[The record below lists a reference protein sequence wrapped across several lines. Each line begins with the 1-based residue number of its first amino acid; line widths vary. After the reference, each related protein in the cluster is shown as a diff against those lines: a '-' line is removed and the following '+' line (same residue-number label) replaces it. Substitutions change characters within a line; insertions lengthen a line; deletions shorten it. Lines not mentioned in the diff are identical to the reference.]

1 MSRANRPII
10 ASQAREDIRKLSDL
24 IEVAGS
30 RVDRA
35 IWDVSGVRYEW
46 ARGTH
51 CLTVWEGLGRRS
63 IELPEASRLAAKKA
77 VFAEVREL

>member
-30 RVDRA
+30 RADQS
-35 IWDVSGVRYEW
+35 IWNVSGVRYEW
-46 ARGTH
+46 ARGARR
-51 CLTVWEGLGRRS
+51 LTVWEGLGSRS
-63 IELPEASRLAAKKA
+63 IELPEASKLAAKKA

>member
-30 RVDRA
+30 RADRA

-46 ARGTH
+46 ARGTR

-63 IELPEASRLAAKKA
+63 IELPEASRLSAKKA

>member
-35 IWDVSGVRYEW
+35 IWDVSG
-46 ARGTH
+46 AR
-51 CLTVWEGLGRRS
+51 
-63 IELPEASRLAAKKA
+63 
-77 VFAEVREL
+77 

>member
-35 IWDVSGVRYEW
+35 IWDVSGARYEW
-46 ARGTH
+46 TKGSRR
-51 CLTVWEGLGRRS
+51 LTAWEGLCRRS
-63 IELPEASRLAAKKA
+63 IELPEPTKLAAKKA

>member
-1 MSRANRPII
+1 MPRANRPVI
-10 ASQAREDIRKLSDL
+10 ASQDRADIHKLSDL

-30 RVDRA
+30 RADLA
-35 IWDVSGVRYEW
+35 AWEVSGVRYEW
-46 ARGTH
+46 AKGARY
-51 CLTVWEGLGRRS
+51 LTAWEGLGRRS